1 MRAMFMFI
9 SIFAGATAV
18 QAGEIDSD
26 RLSGSSSPGIEV
38 AGSCTLDREAISGSK
53 KFCYYNCIDGE
64 KVVTIG
70 ATEFCPLDMD

>member
-1 MRAMFMFI
+1 MRAMFTFI
-9 SIFAGATAV
+9 SFFVSTTSV
-18 QAGEIDSD
+18 QAGEFDLD
-26 RLSGSSSPGIEV
+26 RLFSGSSPAIEV

-70 ATEFCPLDMD
+70 ATEFCPIDMD